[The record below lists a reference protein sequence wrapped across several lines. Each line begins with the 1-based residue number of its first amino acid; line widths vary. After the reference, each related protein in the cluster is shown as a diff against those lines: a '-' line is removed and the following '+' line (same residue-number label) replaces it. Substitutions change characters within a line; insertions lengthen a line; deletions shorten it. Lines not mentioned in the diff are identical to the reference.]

1 MKIADRKHDET
12 SVSGTK
18 MIENVSRSFRGS
30 PSSRSFSRRGF
41 LQGALASGVFV
52 LSARFV
58 SQPLWAAEG
67 EAPPAP
73 FEPGLWMSIASDGTV
88 TIVAH
93 RSEMG
98 CGSRTALP
106 LVVTDE
112 LDADWS
118 KVKIEQAPGDP
129 KYGDQDTDG
138 SHSVRSSFDLM
149 RQVGATGR
157 VMLISA
163 AATQWGVS
171 PKECST
177 EPHFVVHRASGRK
190 LGYGELASAAAK
202 LPVPKKED
210 VPLKARS
217 EWRYIGKES
226 NSLFDLPE
234 IITGKAVFGMD
245 ATMPGMV
252 FASVE
257 HPPVLGQKIKSYDDK
272 ATLKVPG
279 VQKTLTIDPFKPPHL
294 FQPLGGVAVIADNT
308 WAAFKGRKSLNIEW
322 DASPHAVYNSGPF
335 RKTLEATSRQ
345 PGKVAR
351 NVGDVDAEFARVQKA
366 GGGEF
371 KIVEAE
377 YYAPHLA
384 HASMEPPVAVAEY
397 RDGKVVAWAPTQNP
411 QAVQDTIASVLGI
424 KKEDVTCHVTLLGGG
439 FGRKSKPD
447 QVAEAAVLSK
457 QLGKPVKVVWSRED
471 DIHFDFFH
479 SVAAMYMKA
488 AVGPNGKPSAW
499 LQRTVYPPIASTF
512 DASATYADDEMGL
525 GWNNLPFDIPNHRA
539 ENGPADYHVRIG
551 WLRSVANIYHAFA
564 IHSFAD
570 ELAKSANK
578 DSVQYFLDLI
588 GPARIVP
595 LTYKDDEADEKD
607 RYPLDTARLRRVV
620 EVAAEK
626 SGWGKRSAGLGKGRG
641 MGIAAHRSF
650 LTYVATVVEVEVD
663 SRGQVHIP
671 GVWTAVDAGTV
682 VSPDN
687 VRNQFEGAA
696 VFGTSLALFGEIT
709 ATNGVIDQSNFNN
722 YQVARMNRAPRH
734 VEVHIVASEAPP
746 AGVGEPGVPPFAPA
760 LYNAVFAATGKRAR
774 ELPLSKTKLV

>member
-1 MKIADRKHDET
+1 MKLT
-12 SVSGTK
+12 
-18 MIENVSRSFRGS
+18 ENVSRPVSR
-30 PSSRSFSRRGF
+30 RSF
-41 LQGALASGVFV
+41 LQVALAGGAFV
-52 LSARFV
+52 LSARFIPE
-58 SQPLWAAEG
+58 PLWAEG
-67 EAPPAP
+67 EVAPGP
-73 FEPGLWMSIASDGTV
+73 FEPSLWMSIAPDGIVTV
-88 TIVAH
+88 VAH

-106 LVVTDE
+106 LVVCDE
-112 LDADWS
+112 LDANWS
-118 KVKIEQAPGDP
+118 KIRIDQATGDP

-157 VMLISA
+157 AMLISA
-163 AATQWGVS
+163 AATQWKVP
-171 PKECST
+171 PKECTT

-190 LGYGELASAAAK
+190 LGYGELALAAAK

-226 NSLFDLPE
+226 NSLFDLPDMV
-234 IITGKAVFGMD
+234 TGKAIFGMD
-245 ATMPGMV
+245 ATMPDMV

-257 HPPVLGQKIKSYDDK
+257 HPPVLGQKVKSYDDK

-279 VQKTLTIDPFKPPHL
+279 VQKTVTIDAFKPPHK

-308 WAAFKGRKSLNIEW
+308 WAAFKGRKSLQVEW
-322 DASPHAVYNSGPF
+322 DNSPHQSYNSAAY
-335 RKTLEATSRQ
+335 RKILEETSHK
-345 PGKVAR
+345 PGKVVR
-351 NVGDVDAEFARVQKA
+351 NIGDVDAIFARSGDA
-366 GGGEF
+366 GGAGV
-371 KIVEAE
+371 KIIEAE

-411 QAVQDTIASVLGI
+411 QAVQDTIAGVLGI

-488 AVGPNGKPSAW
+488 AVTPAGKPTAW
-499 LQRTVYPPIASTF
+499 LQRTVYPPIGSTF
-512 DASATYADDEMGL
+512 DVSAVYADDEMGL

-564 IHSFAD
+564 THSFAD
-570 ELAKSANK
+570 ELAHNANRDSAE
-578 DSVQYFLDLI
+578 YLLDLI
-588 GPARIVP
+588 GPARTID
-595 LTYKDDEADEKD
+595 LGLKGDEAEDAKG
-607 RYPLDTARLRRVV
+607 YPLETARLRNVV
-620 EVAAEK
+620 EMVVEK
-626 SGWGKRSAGLGKGRG
+626 SGWAKRSKTKGHGL
-641 MGIAAHRSF
+641 GIAAHRSF

-663 SRGQVHIP
+663 ERGQVHIP
-671 GVWTAVDAGTV
+671 NVWSAVDAGTV

-687 VRNQFEGAA
+687 IRNQFEGAA

-709 ATNGVIDQSNFNN
+709 ATNGVIDQGNFNN
-722 YQVARMNRAPRH
+722 YQVTRMNRAPRH
-734 VEVHIVASEAPP
+734 VDVQIVKSEAPP

-760 LYNAVFAATGKRAR
+760 LYNAIFAATGKRVR
-774 ELPLSKTKLV
+774 ELPLSKTKLI

>member
-1 MKIADRKHDET
+1 ML
-12 SVSGTK
+12 
-18 MIENVSRSFRGS
+18 IENVSHH
-30 PSSRSFSRRGF
+30 SRRGF
-41 LQGALASGVFV
+41 LHGAVVSGVFV
-52 LSARFV
+52 LGARFLPR
-58 SQPLWAAEG
+58 QLWAAEG
-67 EAPPAP
+67 ETTAAP
-73 FEPGLWMSIASDGTV
+73 FEPSLWMSIAPDGAV

-106 LVVTDE
+106 LIVADE

-118 KVKIEQAPGDP
+118 KVKIDQAIGDP
-129 KYGDQDTDG
+129 KYGEQDTDG
-138 SHSVRSSFDLM
+138 SHSVRSNFDLM

-157 VMLISA
+157 AMLISA
-163 AATQWGVS
+163 AAAEWNVA
-171 PKECST
+171 PKECTT
-177 EPHFVVHRASGRK
+177 EPHFVVHRASGSK
-190 LGYGELASAAAK
+190 LGYGEVAAAAAK

-217 EWRYIGKES
+217 EWRYIGKER
-226 NSLFDLPE
+226 NSLFDLPD
-234 IITGKAVFGMD
+234 IVTGKAIFGMD
-245 ATMPGMV
+245 ATMPGMLY
-252 FASVE
+252 ASVE
-257 HPPVLGQKIKSYDDK
+257 HPPVLGQKIKTYDDK
-272 ATLKVPG
+272 AALKVPG
-279 VQKTLTIDPFKPPHL
+279 VQKTLVIDTFKPPHQ

-308 WAAFKGRKSLNIEW
+308 WAAFKGRKSLKIEW
-322 DASPHAVYNSGPF
+322 DVNSSPHTIYNSAPF
-335 RKTLEATSRQ
+335 RKTLETTSRQ
-345 PGKVAR
+345 PGKVVR
-351 NVGDVDAEFARVQKA
+351 NVGDVDAVFAN
-366 GGGEF
+366 GGESGI
-371 KIVEAE
+371 KIIEAE

-397 RDGKVVAWAPTQNP
+397 RDGKVLAWAPTQNP
-411 QAVQDTIASVLGI
+411 QAVQETIAGVLGI

-488 AVGPNGKPSAW
+488 AVGPDGKPTAW
-499 LQRTVYPPIASTF
+499 LQRTVYPPINSTF
-512 DASATYADDEMGL
+512 DVTATYADDEMGL

-539 ENGPADYHVRIG
+539 ENGPADFHVRIG

-578 DSVQYFLDLI
+578 DSAEYLLDLI
-588 GPARIVP
+588 GPPRIVA
-595 LTYKDDEADEKD
+595 LDLKGDEAEDNKK
-607 RYPLDTARLRRVV
+607 YPLDTARLRRVV
-620 EVAAEK
+620 EIAAEK
-626 SGWGKRSAGLGKGRG
+626 SAWAKRSKSMGKGRG

-687 VRNQFEGAA
+687 IRNQFEGAA

-722 YQVARMNRAPRH
+722 YQLTRMNRAPKH
-734 VEVHIVASEAPP
+734 VDVHIVESEAPP

-760 LYNAVFAATGKRAR
+760 LCNAVFAATGKRVR
-774 ELPLSKTKLV
+774 ELPLSKTKLI

>member
-1 MKIADRKHDET
+1 MKRN
-12 SVSGTK
+12 
-18 MIENVSRSFRGS
+18 ENVSC
-30 PSSRSFSRRGF
+30 PVSRRGF
-41 LQGALASGVFV
+41 LHGALVSGVFV
-52 LSARFV
+52 LSARFIPE
-58 SQPLWAAEG
+58 PLWAAED
-67 EAPPAP
+67 EPSAAP
-73 FEPGLWMSIASDGTV
+73 FEPNLWLSIAPDGTV

-106 LVVTDE
+106 LIVADE

-118 KVKIEQAPGDP
+118 RVKIEQAVGDP
-129 KYGDQDTDG
+129 KYGEQDTDG
-138 SHSVRSSFDLM
+138 SHSVRSNFDLM
-149 RQVGATGR
+149 RQVGATAR

-163 AATQWGVS
+163 AAAEWNVA
-171 PKECST
+171 PKECTT
-177 EPHFVVHRASGRK
+177 EPHFVLHRASARR
-190 LGYGELASAAAK
+190 LGYGEVAAAAAK
-202 LPVPKKED
+202 LAVPKKED
-210 VPLKARS
+210 VPLKPRS
-217 EWRYIGKES
+217 EWRYIGKET
-226 NSLFDLPE
+226 NSLFDLSD
-234 IITGKAVFGMD
+234 IVTGKAVFGMD

-252 FASVE
+252 YASIE
-257 HPPVLGQKIKSYDDK
+257 HPPVLGQKITTYDDK
-272 ATLKVPG
+272 AALKVPG
-279 VQKTLTIDPFKPPHL
+279 VQRTLTIEAFKPPHQ

-308 WAAFKGRKSLNIEW
+308 WAAFKGRKSLKIEW
-322 DASPHAVYNSGPF
+322 DTSPHAVYNSASF

-345 PGKVAR
+345 PGKVVR
-351 NVGDVDAEFARVQKA
+351 NVGDVDAVFRKS
-366 GGGEF
+366 GEPGV
-371 KIVEAE
+371 KIIEAE

-397 RDGKVVAWAPTQNP
+397 REGKVVAWAPTQNP
-411 QAVQDTIASVLGI
+411 QAVQETIAVVLGI

-457 QLGKPVKVVWSRED
+457 KLGKPVKVVWSRED

-488 AVGPNGKPSAW
+488 AVAPDGKPTAW
-499 LQRTVYPPIASTF
+499 LQRTVYPPINSTF
-512 DASATYADDEMGL
+512 DVTATYADDEMGL

-570 ELAKSANK
+570 ELAQSANK
-578 DSVQYFLDLI
+578 DSVEYLLDLI
-588 GPARIVP
+588 GPPRIVA
-595 LTYKDDEADEKD
+595 LDLKGDEAEDAKN
-607 RYPLDTARLRRVV
+607 YPLDTARLRRVV
-620 EVAAEK
+620 EIAAEK
-626 SGWGKRSAGLGKGRG
+626 SGWGKRPMGKGRG
-641 MGIAAHRSF
+641 MGIAAHRAF

-663 SRGQVHIP
+663 SQGQVHIP

-687 VRNQFEGAA
+687 IRNQFEGAA
-696 VFGTSLALFGEIT
+696 VFGSSLALFGEIT
-709 ATNGVIDQSNFNN
+709 ASNGVIDQSNFHN
-722 YQVARMNRAPRH
+722 YQMTRMNRAPQH
-734 VEVHIVASEAPP
+734 IEVHIVQSEAPP

-760 LYNAVFAATGKRAR
+760 LTNAVFAATRKRVR

>member
-1 MKIADRKHDET
+1 MKI
-12 SVSGTK
+12 
-18 MIENVSRSFRGS
+18 IENVSLHV
-30 PSSRSFSRRGF
+30 SRRGF
-41 LQGALASGVFV
+41 LHGALASGVFV
-52 LSARFV
+52 LSARFIPE
-58 SQPLWAAEG
+58 PLWAAEG
-67 EAPPAP
+67 EAATPAFQP
-73 FEPGLWMSIASDGTV
+73 SLWMSIASDGTV

-106 LVVTDE
+106 LVVADE

-118 KVKIEQAPGDP
+118 KVKIEQATGDP

-157 VMLISA
+157 FMLISA
-163 AATQWGVS
+163 AAAQWGVS
-171 PKECST
+171 PKDCIT

-190 LGYGELASAAAK
+190 LGYGTLAAAAAK
-202 LPVPKKED
+202 LPVPKKEAI
-210 VPLKARS
+210 PLALKKRS

-234 IITGKAVFGMD
+234 MVTGKTIFGMD

-252 FASVE
+252 YASVE

-272 ATLKVPG
+272 AALKVPG
-279 VQKTLTIDPFKPPHL
+279 VQKTLTIDTFKPPHQ

-308 WAAFKGRKSLNIEW
+308 FAAFKGRKSLKVEW
-322 DASPHAVYNSGPF
+322 DSSPHSEYNSAPF
-335 RKTLEATSRQ
+335 RKTLEATSRK
-345 PGKVAR
+345 PGKVVR
-351 NVGDVDAEFARVQKA
+351 NVGDVDAAFAK
-366 GGGEF
+366 GD
-371 KIVEAE
+371 KIIEAE
-377 YYAPHLA
+377 YYTPHLA
-384 HASMEPPVAVAEY
+384 HVSMEPPVAVAEY
-397 RDGKVVAWAPTQNP
+397 RDGKVLAWAPTQNP
-411 QAVQDTIASVLGI
+411 QAVQETIAGVLGI

-471 DIHFDFFH
+471 DIHCDFFH

-488 AVGPNGKPSAW
+488 AIGPDGKPTAW
-499 LQRTVYPPIASTF
+499 LQRTVYPPIGSTF
-512 DASATYADDEMGL
+512 DVSATYALDEMGL

-539 ENGPADYHVRIG
+539 ENGPADFHVRIG
-551 WLRSVANIYHAFA
+551 WLRSVANVYHAFA
-564 IHSFAD
+564 ISSFAD

-578 DSVQYFLDLI
+578 DSVQYLLDLI

-595 LTYKDDEADEKD
+595 LEYKEEDADEKQ

-626 SGWGKRSAGLGKGRG
+626 SGWGKRSIGKGRG
-641 MGIAAHRSF
+641 IGIAAHRSF

-663 SRGQVHIP
+663 SKGQVHIP
-671 GVWTAVDAGTV
+671 NVWTALDAGTV

-709 ATNGVIDQSNFNN
+709 ATNGAIDQSNFNN
-722 YQVARMNRAPRH
+722 YQLTRMNRAPRH
-734 VEVHIVASEAPP
+734 VDVQIVKSEAPP

-760 LYNAVFAATGKRAR
+760 LYNAVFAATGKRVR

>member
-1 MKIADRKHDET
+1 MSI
-12 SVSGTK
+12 V
-18 MIENVSRSFRGS
+18 ENVSR
-30 PSSRSFSRRGF
+30 RRF
-41 LQGALASGVFV
+41 VQGALAGGV
-52 LSARFV
+52 LILGARYAPRLLR
-58 SQPLWAAEG
+58 STKG
-67 EAPPAP
+67 EAAP
-73 FEPGLWMSIASDGTV
+73 SAALEPDLWMSIASDGTV

-106 LVVTDE
+106 LVVADE

-118 KVKIEQAPGDP
+118 RVKIDQAIGDP

-149 RQVGATGR
+149 RQVGGAGR
-157 VMLISA
+157 AMLITA
-163 AATQWGVS
+163 AAAQWNVS
-171 PKECST
+171 AKDCTT
-177 EPHFVVHRASGRK
+177 ESHFVVHRGSGRK
-190 LGYGELASAAAK
+190 LGYGELAAAAAK
-202 LPVPKKED
+202 LPVPKIED
-210 VPLKARS
+210 LKLKSRS

-226 NSLFDLPE
+226 NSLFDLPDMV
-234 IITGKAVFGMD
+234 TGKAIFGMD

-252 FASVE
+252 FASIE

-272 ATLKVPG
+272 AALKVPG
-279 VQKTLTIDPFKPPHL
+279 VKQTLTIDTVKPPHV

-308 WAAFKGRKSLNIEW
+308 WAAFKGRKSLKIEW
-322 DASPHAVYNSGPF
+322 DSSPHSVYNSAAY
-335 RKTLEATSRQ
+335 RKTLEATSQ
-345 PGKVAR
+345 KPGKVVR
-351 NVGDVDAEFARVQKA
+351 NIGDVDAAFAK
-366 GGGEF
+366 GG
-371 KIVEAE
+371 KIIEAE
-377 YYAPHLA
+377 YYTPHLA

-397 RDGKVVAWAPTQNP
+397 RDGKVLAWAPTQNP
-411 QAVQDTIASVLGI
+411 QAVQDTIATALGI

-457 QLGKPVKVVWSRED
+457 KLAKPVKVVWTRED
-471 DIHFDFFH
+471 DIRFDFFH

-488 AVGPNGKPSAW
+488 AVGADGKPTAW
-499 LQRTVYPPIASTF
+499 LQRSVFPPIGSTF
-512 DASATYADDEMGL
+512 DAATTYGDDEMGL

-564 IHSFAD
+564 IQSFAD

-578 DSVQYFLDLI
+578 DSIEYLLGLI
-588 GPARIVP
+588 GPPRIVN
-595 LTYKDDEADEKD
+595 LEHKSDEAEEAKL
-607 RYPLDTARLRRVV
+607 YPYDTARLRRVV
-620 EVAAEK
+620 EIAADK
-626 SGWGKRSAGLGKGRG
+626 SGWGKRTMGKGHG
-641 MGIAAHRSF
+641 LGIAAHRSF

-663 SRGQVHIP
+663 NKGQVHIP

-709 ATNGVIDQSNFNN
+709 ATNGMIDQSNFNN
-722 YQVARMNRAPRH
+722 YPITRMNRAPRQISVH
-734 VEVHIVASEAPP
+734 VVESDAPP

-760 LYNAVFAATGKRAR
+760 LYNAVFAATGKRVR

>member
-1 MKIADRKHDET
+1 MKF
-12 SVSGTK
+12 
-18 MIENVSRSFRGS
+18 IENASHPDNRAFS
-30 PSSRSFSRRGF
+30 SFSRRGF
-41 LQGALASGVFV
+41 LRGALAGGVFV
-52 LSARFV
+52 LSARFIPG
-58 SQPLWAAEG
+58 PLWAAED
-67 EAPPAP
+67 EAAAATS
-73 FEPGLWMSIASDGTV
+73 EPSLWMSIAPDGMV
-88 TIVAH
+88 AIVAH

-106 LVVTDE
+106 LILADE

-118 KVKIEQAPGDP
+118 KVKIDQATGDP

-138 SHSVRSSFDLM
+138 SHSVRSNFDLM

-157 VMLISA
+157 NMLISA
-163 AATQWGVS
+163 AAAQWKVS
-171 PKECST
+171 PKECGT
-177 EPHFVVHRASGRK
+177 ELHFVVHRASGRK
-190 LGYGELASAAAK
+190 LGYGELALAAAK

-210 VPLKARS
+210 VALKARS

-226 NSLFDLPE
+226 NSLFDLPDMV
-234 IITGKAVFGMD
+234 TGKAIFGMD

-272 ATLKVPG
+272 TTLKVPG
-279 VQKTLTIDPFKPPHL
+279 VQKTLTIDAFKPPHK
-294 FQPLGGVAVIADNT
+294 FQPLGGIAVIADNT
-308 WAAFKGRKSLNIEW
+308 WAAFKGRKSLRVEW
-322 DASPHAVYNSGPF
+322 DGSPHQVYNSGPY
-335 RKTLEATSRQ
+335 RKILEETSRK
-345 PGKVAR
+345 PGKVVR
-351 NVGDVDAEFARVQKA
+351 NIGDVDAVFAKSADA
-366 GGGEF
+366 GT
-371 KIVEAE
+371 KIIEAE

-397 RDGKVVAWAPTQNP
+397 RDGKVLAWAPTQNP
-411 QAVQDTIASVLGI
+411 QAVQDTIAAVLGI

-447 QVAEAAVLSK
+447 QVAEAAILSK
-457 QLGKPVKVVWSRED
+457 QLGRPVKVVWSRED

-488 AVGPNGKPSAW
+488 AVTSAGKPTAW
-499 LQRTVYPPIASTF
+499 LQRTTYPPIGSTF
-512 DASATYADDEMGL
+512 DVSAVYADDEMGL

-564 IHSFAD
+564 THSFAD
-570 ELAKSANK
+570 ELAHNANRDSAE
-578 DSVQYFLDLI
+578 YLLDLI
-588 GPARIVP
+588 GPARTID
-595 LTYKDDEADEKD
+595 LGLKGDEAEDAKG
-607 RYPLDTARLRRVV
+607 YPLETARLRRVIEMV
-620 EVAAEK
+620 VEK
-626 SGWGKRSAGLGKGRG
+626 SGWAQRSKGKGRG

-650 LTYVATVVEVEVD
+650 LTYVATVVEVEID
-663 SRGQVHIP
+663 ARGQVHIP
-671 GVWTAVDAGTV
+671 NVWSAVDAGTV

-687 VRNQFEGAA
+687 IRNQFEGAA
-696 VFGTSLALFGEIT
+696 VFGASIALFGEIT

-722 YQVARMNRAPRH
+722 YQVCRMNRAPRH
-734 VEVHIVASEAPP
+734 IDVQIVKSEAPP

-760 LYNAVFAATGKRAR
+760 LYNAVFEATGKRVR